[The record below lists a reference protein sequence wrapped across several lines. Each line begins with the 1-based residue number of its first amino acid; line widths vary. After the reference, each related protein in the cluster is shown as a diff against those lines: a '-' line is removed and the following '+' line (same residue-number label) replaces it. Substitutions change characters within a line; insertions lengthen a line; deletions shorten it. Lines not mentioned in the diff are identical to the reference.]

1 MVKLNMFSKANVLF
15 ELRKLLDL
23 AIEAEASSGE
33 IPTAQEALS
42 AAISSVEAM
51 PTPPQS
57 ST

>member
-1 MVKLNMFSKANVLF
+1 MVKLIMFSKENVLS

-51 PTPPQS
+51 PTPPPS
-57 ST
+57 SI